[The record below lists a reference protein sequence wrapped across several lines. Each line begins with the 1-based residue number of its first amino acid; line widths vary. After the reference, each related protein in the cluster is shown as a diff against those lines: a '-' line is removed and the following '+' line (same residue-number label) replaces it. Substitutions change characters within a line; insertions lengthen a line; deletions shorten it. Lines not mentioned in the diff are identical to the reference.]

1 MLAALFNIGLG
12 AVLFA
17 PECPNL
23 TGRYRLNGEDGYVAI
38 TITQPNC
45 QSITIDWMIYS
56 YRDTTPGTH
65 TLEVDGRFRRKQQ
78 WFGRT
83 DSTWIAASW
92 RGEHLEI
99 TSNEARD
106 GSGPVSWELA
116 LGLTAKGNLCV
127 GQRPGPTM
135 RGQFADRVGG
145 RPENSPDDPNCVA
158 K

>member
-1 MLAALFNIGLG
+1 MLTTLLSIGIG

-56 YRDTTPGTH
+56 YRDTTPGIH
-65 TLEVDGRFRRKQQ
+65 TLEVDGRYRRHQR
-78 WFGRT
+78 WFGGT
-83 DSTWIAASW
+83 DSTWNAASW

-106 GSGPVSWELA
+106 GSGPVPWELA

-127 GQRPGPTM
+127 GHRRGPTV
-135 RGQFADRVGG
+135 RGQAAGRVGG
-145 RPENSPDDPNCVA
+145 RAENGPDDSSCIA